1 MTKTLVIVESPTK
14 GDKIQGF
21 LGKNYIVVASKGHIT
36 ELASGGH
43 HGLGVDVDNKFK
55 PHYVISKDRMSTVRE
70 LMDLANQVDDIILMT
85 DPDREGEAISWH
97 LYERL
102 KDIGKPMKRALTKEI
117 QPEAIKKA
125 IKNAAN
131 INLNMVASQQ
141 ARQSLDRIVGFT
153 ASPFLM
159 ATVGPKLSS
168 GRVQSPVT
176 RLVVDR
182 EIEIENFKPEDFWT
196 IQARLSSDGKNSFFT
211 KYPNKIT
218 TAAEAKTISDKLSAP
233 DVKYTVSDVAAA
245 QESKAAPAPF
255 ITSTLQQHCSR
266 AHSLDAGDTMKAAQS
281 LYEHGLITYM
291 RTDSVRIEPEN
302 IDNARDYLT
311 KAGKAIPKK
320 PNSFS
325 NKDAAQDA
333 HEAIRPTDLNV
344 VPGSKQ
350 IVDGAEKTVYEAIWR
365 QFLASQMNP
374 ALYNTLK
381 VTIKA
386 NGVEMKASG
395 KALKDKGF
403 LEMLN
408 VTDDSKIDI
417 PNLSKGDEVV
427 LAGKTPVLVEKK
439 QTQPPPRYSQ
449 SNLLKELE
457 KRGIGRPATYAEL
470 LTKIESRDYVNKKGN
485 VYHATDLGK
494 QVVGLLKNYFTFM
507 DYDYTAKLENQLDE
521 IGQGKITYE
530 QMLNSFYKG
539 YKKEL
544 DGAYTGEG
552 NQLCDKCGN
561 AMRVITTKT
570 QEQFLGCTNFPKCK
584 NTKKIK

>member
-1 MTKTLVIVESPTK
+1 MSKTLVIVESPTK
-14 GDKIQGF
+14 GEKIQGY

-43 HGLGVDVDNKFK
+43 HGIGVDVDNKFK
-55 PHYVISKDRMSTVRE
+55 PHYVISKDKVSTVRE
-70 LMDLANQVDDIILMT
+70 LMDLASKVDDIILMT
-85 DPDREGEAISWH
+85 DPDREGEAIAWH

-102 KDIGKPMKRALTKEI
+102 KDFDKPMKRALTKEI
-117 QPEAIKKA
+117 KAEAIKKA
-125 IKNAAN
+125 IKNASD
-131 INLNMVASQQ
+131 IDLKMVASQQ

-159 ATVGPKLSS
+159 ATVAPKLSS

-196 IQARLSSDGKNSFFT
+196 IQAKLSDGTNSFFT
-211 KYPNKIT
+211 KYPNKLT
-218 TAAEAKTISDKLSAP
+218 NASDAKAISDKLSAP
-233 DVKYTVSDVAAA
+233 DVKYIVSDVTAA
-245 QESKAAPAPF
+245 QESKSAPPPF

-266 AHSLDAGDTMKAAQS
+266 ASSLDAADTMKAAQS

-302 IDNARDYLT
+302 IENAREYL
-311 KAGKAIPKK
+311 KAAGKAIPKK
-320 PNSFS
+320 ANSFS

-333 HEAIRPTDLNV
+333 HEAIRPTDLSIT
-344 VPGSKQ
+344 PGAKQ
-350 IVDGAEKTVYEAIWR
+350 ITDGAEKTVYEAIWR

-381 VTIKA
+381 VTVKA
-386 NGVEMKASG
+386 NGVELKASG

-408 VTDDSKIDI
+408 VTDDNKIDI
-417 PNLSKGDEVV
+417 PNLSKGDEVT
-427 LAGKTPVLVEKK
+427 LTGKNPVLVEKK
-439 QTQPPPRYSQ
+439 QTQAPPRYSQ

-457 KRGIGRPATYAEL
+457 KRGIGRPATYADL
-470 LTKIESRDYVNKKGN
+470 LTKIEGRDYVAKKGN

-530 QMLNSFYKG
+530 QMLDSFYKD

-552 NQLCDKCGN
+552 NDLCDKCGN

-570 QEQFLGCTNFPKCK
+570 QEKFLGCTNYPKCK